1 MSDGERDGDED
12 SEAIRARRGE
22 LVRESL
28 RDRLRPA
35 APVAR
40 PPEPKPAPCLSIFD
54 PHDLEGR
61 SPPPPHRPSEV
72 RRSGSRPWVWIAAV
86 VFVVSVALALLAVRL
101 LQLI

>member
-1 MSDGERDGDED
+1 MGDGERNENED

-35 APVAR
+35 VPVAR
-40 PPEPKPAPCLSIFD
+40 PEPKPTPCLSIFD

-61 SPPPPHRPSEV
+61 PAPAPHRPSEA
-72 RRSGSRPWVWIAAV
+72 RRSGSRPWVWIAAC
-86 VFVVSVALALLAVRL
+86 VFVASVALALLAVRL